1 VGNPAIAV
9 FKSAR
14 FWVVLAGLVL
24 VPPALIALDI
34 YFAVAA
40 TSPERVGAAAVTTAA
55 LVASWI
61 WRGDLRWRHRPPT
74 GE

>member
-1 VGNPAIAV
+1 MGNPAIAAA
-9 FKSAR
+9 KSAR

-34 YFAVAA
+34 YFAVAG
-40 TSPERVGAAAVTTAA
+40 TSAERVGAAVATAA
-55 LVASWI
+55 AIVASLI
-61 WRGDLRWRHRPPT
+61 WHGDLRWRRQPSA